1 MGKVAI
7 DCLAARQTIYSPF
20 VRYVKHYSSLSFRL
34 YAQAGFALE
43 TLLPARC
50 PRHPLPIYSLRHP
63 LLLAGTALAEV
74 GILIIDDDVVS
85 QRALKNVLDSE
96 GWRVR
101 IVPLASAAMLE
112 LASGQWSL
120 VIVNIAM
127 TDVRGPLFNIL
138 KDLAQGDA
146 DALEGAEVDSARPKR
161 IRVLFLVPLLAAR
174 DAQPILE
181 KEGLP
186 YLLKPYHLHDFL
198 EKVGELLV
206 EAGALADP
214 IRSMSDFSP
223 TNRKR
228 RGLRSAQRGRRS
240 SMFASRDDYQMSE
253 EELLEWERTEE
264 EERKKREKELEDR
277 KHL

>member
-1 MGKVAI
+1 
-7 DCLAARQTIYSPF
+7 
-20 VRYVKHYSSLSFRL
+20 
-34 YAQAGFALE
+34 
-43 TLLPARC
+43 
-50 PRHPLPIYSLRHP
+50 
-63 LLLAGTALAEV
+63 LAEV
-74 GILIIDDDVVS
+74 GILIIDDDIVS
-85 QRALKNVLDSE
+85 QHALKNVLDSE

-120 VIVNIAM
+120 VIVNVAM

-146 DALEGAEVDSARPKR
+146 DALEGAEVDAARPKR
-161 IRVLFLVPLLAAR
+161 IRVLFLVPLLAAPA
-174 DAQPILE
+174 AQPILE

-228 RGLRSAQRGRRS
+228 RGLRSAQRGKRS

-264 EERKKREKELEDR
+264 EDRKKREKELKDR
-277 KHL
+277 EHL

>member
-1 MGKVAI
+1 M
-7 DCLAARQTIYSPF
+7 
-20 VRYVKHYSSLSFRL
+20 
-34 YAQAGFALE
+34 
-43 TLLPARC
+43 
-50 PRHPLPIYSLRHP
+50 
-63 LLLAGTALAEV
+63 
-74 GILIIDDDVVS
+74 
-85 QRALKNVLDSE
+85 
-96 GWRVR
+96 
-101 IVPLASAAMLE
+101 
-112 LASGQWSL
+112 
-120 VIVNIAM
+120 
-127 TDVRGPLFNIL
+127 
-138 KDLAQGDA
+138 DA
-146 DALEGAEVDSARPKR
+146 ARPKR

-206 EAGALADP
+206 EAGVLADP
-214 IRSMSDFSP
+214 IRSMGDFSP

-228 RGLRSAQRGRRS
+228 RGLRSAQRGKRS